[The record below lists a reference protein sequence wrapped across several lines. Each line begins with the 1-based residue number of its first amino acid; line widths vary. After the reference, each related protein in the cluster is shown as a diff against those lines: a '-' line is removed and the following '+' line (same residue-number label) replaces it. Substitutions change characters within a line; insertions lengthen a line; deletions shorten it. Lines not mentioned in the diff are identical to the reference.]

1 MEKLREALKKKL
13 VKKTTVDDTSFA
25 PRHQSL
31 ILPKDENGSDL
42 SGLHA

>member
-13 VKKTTVDDTSFA
+13 VKKTTVDDIKITQ
-25 PRHQSL
+25 RHQSL
-31 ILPKDENGSDL
+31 MIPKDEKGTDL